1 MTNAMS
7 VSCERELMRLGANL
21 SKARRRRRWSQQDMA
36 QQIGGS
42 VSTVRRME
50 AGDPGVSVQH
60 LVSALIA
67 FCEIEQLHSLLDSRR
82 DDVGL
87 LLQDEALPQRV
98 RARNPAGR

>member
-7 VSCERELMRLGANL
+7 VPCERELKRLGANL

-36 QQIGGS
+36 QQIGAS

-67 FCEIEQLHSLLDSRR
+67 FCEIKQLHSLLDSRR